1 MTGETSSAVDH
12 GHPVALE
19 QPSDAAGQ
27 SLDHLLAAGDD
38 RIEVDGRLAD
48 AHAELAGLAR
58 LGDHVGGPE
67 HEFGRDAGV
76 VEAAAAEAVALDHR
90 GAHAELR
97 GADGGDVAAGTGADD
112 DAVELSHDAFS
123 VTSATCFDHWRL
135 YQSMFCSLDPIT

>member
-1 MTGETSSAVDH
+1 MPLITVTPLRLSSPPTP
-12 GHPVALE
+12 PVSPLITFLRRATTASKSTVGS
-19 QPSDAAGQ
+19 PTRTPNSPASRA
-27 SLDHLLAAGDD
+27 SLDH
-38 RIEVDGRLAD
+38 VS
-48 AHAELAGLAR
+48 
-58 LGDHVGGPE
+58 GPQ

-76 VEAAAAEAVALDHR
+76 VEAAAPEAVALDHR

-135 YQSMFCSLDPIT
+135 YQSMFCSLDRIT